1 MLQPREGYCRAQG
14 CTGYCFS
21 AALLLLYVCFLAAL
35 LHFYTLAP
43 LHPCTLAHLHPC
55 TLAPTLPSLPSC
67 TIEITNPCP
76 QERLQ
81 RELSSARAGQLVAQ
95 RTKLPVPAHLPLEE
109 KNQELGQLRNQ
120 LAARKLPVE
129 SLLDLEV
136 SGGDIALNVLALA
149 LALALAV

>member
-1 MLQPREGYCRAQG
+1 M
-14 CTGYCFS
+14 
-21 AALLLLYVCFLAAL
+21 
-35 LHFYTLAP
+35 
-43 LHPCTLAHLHPC
+43 
-55 TLAPTLPSLPSC
+55 PSC

-81 RELSSARAGQLVAQ
+81 RELSSARAGQLAAQ